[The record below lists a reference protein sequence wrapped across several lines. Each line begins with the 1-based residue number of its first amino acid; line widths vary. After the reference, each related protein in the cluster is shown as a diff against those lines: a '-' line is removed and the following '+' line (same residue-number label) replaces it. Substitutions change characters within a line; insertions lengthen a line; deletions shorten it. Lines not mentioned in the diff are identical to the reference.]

1 MSAIVAPTL
10 LHTCVVK
17 KNIATSRDGLTP
29 HASCG
34 NLWLNTKRHKEH
46 PFNHE
51 GRFLTCDSFVPE
63 PSSIS
68 CEMSTPL
75 WRGYDGRCQ
84 GSDLRVCLCLV
95 ARVDN
100 QLEV

>member
-1 MSAIVAPTL
+1 MQVAATFDS
-10 LHTCVVK
+10 TRNATG
-17 KNIATSRDGLTP
+17 NIRST
-29 HASCG
+29 
-34 NLWLNTKRHKEH
+34 TKV
-46 PFNHE
+46 
-51 GRFLTCDSFVPE
+51 GFLTCGLFCARA
-63 PSSIS
+63 SSIS

-95 ARVDN
+95 ARMDN